1 VFQSVHVC
9 VYLFVRGHVLNVCEH
24 DVLQTACE
32 NCTKFTTYVHGGKY
46 ELIRF
51 WDQKRHFG
59 NFEGRGFVGHNLFVE
74 GIPDD
79 SVPLETI

>member
-51 WDQKRHFG
+51 
-59 NFEGRGFVGHNLFVE
+59 
-74 GIPDD
+74 
-79 SVPLETI
+79 